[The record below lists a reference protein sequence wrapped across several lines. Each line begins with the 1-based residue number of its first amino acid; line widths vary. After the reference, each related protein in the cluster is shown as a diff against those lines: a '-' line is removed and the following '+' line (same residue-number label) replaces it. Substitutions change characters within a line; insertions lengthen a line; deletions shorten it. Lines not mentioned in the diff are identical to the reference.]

1 MSKPNLL
8 FVDYQMFTR
17 LGCELAERVRQ
28 SGETFDEII
37 SISRGGALVARILSD
52 LLDLPILN
60 IGIRSY
66 HSVDQQGELIVTQPL
81 TVDIEGKKILVVDEI
96 CDTGKTFEVAAAHL
110 RGLQPAVLKT
120 VSLYLKPHATFVP
133 DFVGEETDKWVVFPY
148 EIQETV
154 EGLKQHMQE
163 DATVQ
168 EAVIEYFERVGV
180 PRSEIQKLLS

>member
-52 LLDLPILN
+52 LLGLPILN

-148 EIQETV
+148 EIRETV
-154 EGLKQHMQE
+154 GGLKTFME
-163 DATVQ
+163 VDPALAAEVM
-168 EAVIEYFERVGV
+168 AYFEKVGV
-180 PRSEIQKLLS
+180 SRDYIEKL

>member
-1 MSKPNLL
+1 MSKPQLL

-66 HSVDQQGELIVTQPL
+66 HSVDQQGELVVTQPL

-96 CDTGKTFEVAAAHL
+96 CDSGKTFEVAVAHL
-110 RGLQPAVLKT
+110 KGLQPSLLKT
-120 VSLYLKPHATFVP
+120 VSLYLKPHATFMP
-133 DFVGEETDKWVVFPY
+133 DFVGERTDKWVVFPY
-148 EIQETV
+148 EIRETI
-154 EGLKQHMQE
+154 EGLKTFME
-163 DATVQ
+163 VDPVLVTEVKT
-168 EAVIEYFERVGV
+168 YFGKVGV
-180 PRSEIQKLLS
+180 SQNYIEEL